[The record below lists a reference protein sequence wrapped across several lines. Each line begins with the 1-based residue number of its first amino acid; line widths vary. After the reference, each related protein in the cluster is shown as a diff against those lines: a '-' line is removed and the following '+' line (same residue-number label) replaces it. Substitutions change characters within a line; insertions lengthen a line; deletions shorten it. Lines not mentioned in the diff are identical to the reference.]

1 MSEQGYR
8 MLLTRWT
15 VIVTFSWDIV
25 IAWLEVCYMICPILV
40 GKARPIYGALA
51 IGGYVI
57 AMATPSCLTIADL
70 FNSMFQAIT
79 SDSFQEM
86 IRKWLHV
93 LPFAQHNI
101 FILQCTTLHCTDL
114 NSTRLS
120 SVAIN
125 CTALH
130 CTLLYCTVL
139 YCTSAHFTGLHC
151 TALYYTE
158 LNYIALNCSVHHGSF
173 MQ

>member
-1 MSEQGYR
+1 MDDQGYR

-15 VIVTFSWDIV
+15 VIKTFILDSV

-79 SDSFQEM
+79 SDSFQELV
-86 IRKWLHV
+86 RKGLHV
-93 LPFAQHNI
+93 VLFAQHNT

-130 CTLLYCTVL
+130 CTVL
-139 YCTSAHFTGLHC
+139 YCT
-151 TALYYTE
+151 ALVHTS
-158 LNYIALNCSVHHGSF
+158 LVCIALHYTTLN
-173 MQ
+173 